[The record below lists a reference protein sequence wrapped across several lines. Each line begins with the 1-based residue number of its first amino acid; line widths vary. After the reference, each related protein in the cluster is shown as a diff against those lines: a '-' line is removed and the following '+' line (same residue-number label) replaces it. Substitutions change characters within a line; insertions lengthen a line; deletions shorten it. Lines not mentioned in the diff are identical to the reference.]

1 MTSIRAL
8 LETHTPIP
16 AVLST
21 EHEGYVLVEN
31 PDFREII
38 ELAGVRAL
46 PSSKVHAVTD
56 THTEVE
62 TKYFLSIVKEAHN
75 AVHPGPSELTPT
87 ENYQDEPDVKDTNT
101 FADEAVSRDERR
113 DSELSQLRGAAMH
126 YAVQIVIADIQA
138 AHGLDVDPRDDL
150 VELAEKINGFL
161 KG

>member
-16 AVLST
+16 AIIST

-38 ELAGVRAL
+38 ELAGIRAL
-46 PSSKVHAVTD
+46 ISSKVHAVTD

-62 TKYFLSIVKEAHN
+62 TEYFLSIVEAAHH
-75 AVHPGPSELTPT
+75 AVHPVPTEPIPT

-101 FADEAVSRDERR
+101 FADEAVSRADRR
-113 DSELSQLRGAAMH
+113 DYDLSQLRSAAMH
-126 YAVQIVIADIQA
+126 YAVQIVLADIQA
-138 AHGLDVDPRDDL
+138 AHGLDVAPRDL